1 MSRYQKLNLS
11 DQELEYLQNHYN
23 PQTKLSALCTQGP
36 SLSSRTDAQTYP
48 ILEPRLQP
56 QLLSSTHQESAT
68 GSNRFS
74 VPKTDVQAVQAS
86 AVPKNTS
93 KSTSWAVNIWK
104 EWTTHR
110 RTVCHPLDCP
120 PHILLCQPEELN
132 QWLSKFVLEIRR
144 KDGQQYPPQT
154 LYAICCGLLRYV
166 RELKPDINFFKDA
179 QFSGFQRTLDGEMKH
194 LRSCGLGS
202 KKQAEPISI
211 HEETILWE
219 HGLLGSCSPQVLL
232 DTMVFLCGMY
242 FALRSGQ
249 EHRDLQFS
257 QIELIEPSGNS
268 PPYLVYTENISKN
281 NTGGMA
287 QRKLQPKQVMHHSN
301 TSNQS
306 RCFVHLFKEYVQHC
320 PKERKTTCFY
330 LTALKKPKGYV
341 WYSDT
346 PVGHNTLSKTV
357 KRLCAS
363 VADPGGGA
371 RGAGAP
377 PPSG

>member
-1 MSRYQKLNLS
+1 
-11 DQELEYLQNHYN
+11 
-23 PQTKLSALCTQGP
+23 
-36 SLSSRTDAQTYP
+36 
-48 ILEPRLQP
+48 
-56 QLLSSTHQESAT
+56 
-68 GSNRFS
+68 
-74 VPKTDVQAVQAS
+74 
-86 AVPKNTS
+86 
-93 KSTSWAVNIWK
+93 
-104 EWTTHR
+104 
-110 RTVCHPLDCP
+110 
-120 PHILLCQPEELN
+120 
-132 QWLSKFVLEIRR
+132 
-144 KDGQQYPPQT
+144 
-154 LYAICCGLLRYV
+154 
-166 RELKPDINFFKDA
+166 
-179 QFSGFQRTLDGEMKH
+179 MKH

-287 QRKLQPKQVMHHSN
+287 QRKLQPKQVMRHSN

-330 LTALKKPKGYV
+330 LTALKKPKGDV

-363 VADPGGGA
+363 AGISGFKTTHSLRVTNATRLFQSGVDEQLIMA
-371 RGAGAP
+371 RTGHRSVEGVRSYKRISHEQRQTLSEVLNSATNGNEEPNTEVKKPRIEELQKSVDISIANGQAGYSSSSML
-377 PPSG
+377 PSMNFSGCSQITINYSPYTPQ

>member
-1 MSRYQKLNLS
+1 MALS
-11 DQELEYLQNHYN
+11 EDLDALCTQQLFRAAESLGFEELDCILSQASE
-23 PQTKLSALCTQGP
+23 TELSALCTQGP
-36 SLSSRTDAQTYP
+36 SLSSRTDVHTYP

-68 GSNRFS
+68 GSNRFA
-74 VPKTDVQAVQAS
+74 VPKTDADVQAVQAS

-93 KSTSWAVNIWK
+93 KSTSWAINIWK

-110 RTVCHPLDCP
+110 RTVCHPLNCP

-202 KKQAEPISI
+202 KKKQAEPISI
-211 HEETILWE
+211 HEETIPWE

-268 PPYLVYTENISKN
+268 PPYLVYTKQKITQEVW
-281 NTGGMA
+281 
-287 QRKLQPKQVMHHSN
+287 RKESC
-301 TSNQS
+301 S
-306 RCFVHLFKEYVQHC
+306 RS
-320 PKERKTTCFY
+320 R
-330 LTALKKPKGYV
+330 
-341 WYSDT
+341 
-346 PVGHNTLSKTV
+346 
-357 KRLCAS
+357 
-363 VADPGGGA
+363 
-371 RGAGAP
+371 
-377 PPSG
+377 